1 MFNRILLKAFFLLL
15 IACLLPISKVDAQ
28 FSTADSLARLLVNEQ
43 DLENRVDLTVG
54 LSKALVQTNRDSALN
69 LLDAFVQNERSS
81 IQSRDDK
88 SQVEIW
94 DKLADSYDSQRRPD
108 KAKDL
113 RLWIYKLSGSLEDQE
128 VLANAIFSLGN
139 SYSFLGKA
147 DSAELYMQEA
157 LEIAK
162 KLDQEILLRNI
173 YNRLGANA
181 GRSRQFSSALEY
193 YNKVLEINLE
203 LKDSVDLANSYMQL
217 GGTHMFL
224 GDYPS
229 GLDKLLSSY
238 EILKKQDPRQQK
250 PIVLDMLSSIYETIQ
265 DEENNLKY
273 LQLQEESFVE
283 IFGEDDNPMLPLL
296 KGKIAYH
303 KGEYSRSIELLRNS
317 LKILSNRPG
326 FSVYATHRYL
336 GESFLKEEEADSSFY
351 HFQKSLEA
359 SVNTF
364 SSVEKMVAHHGMG
377 KAYMLKGNRQAGI
390 AEFTKAY
397 GLAEKTGVIHQ
408 QLILSEELYSG
419 LKTTNPSLALQYLEN
434 SVLLKD
440 SIFNQEKVLEIG
452 RLESRFAFEQ
462 ERQALLFEQEQEAQK
477 QSNIRTLL
485 IGTSLFFLLLL
496 IVGLGYFRSKQQ
508 ANKKLNAL
516 NQELSRQKEVV
527 EAQNAKLSELDEL
540 KSRFFTNISHE
551 FRTPLTIISGMIE
564 QVKRQPELWLEKGA
578 EMIKQNSQNLLNLV
592 NQILEL
598 RKLES
603 EELKP
608 QYIQGDIISYLKYI
622 SESFESLA
630 RSQGI
635 KLHFLPAQDRINM
648 DYDPEKMLR
657 IVSNLLSNAI
667 KFTANADHED
677 RHVYLQITTVEAEG
691 KPCLKISVKDTGD
704 GILQEKLPYIFDRF
718 YQVDSSITR
727 KGEGTGIGLSLTR
740 ELVRLLK
747 GEIEVE
753 SEFGKGA
760 NFRILLPITET
771 SQQRTAEIKASPGK
785 MSFEETPQEKE
796 EKKNGLIMAASQD
809 ESLPLLLIVEDNP
822 EVRQYLVACLQE
834 DYRLLLAENG
844 QEGIDKAIEQ
854 VPDLIVSDVMMPE
867 KDGYQLCN
875 SLKQDE
881 RTSHI
886 PIILLTA
893 KADTESKIE
902 GLRKGA
908 DAYLAKPFERRELLI
923 RLQKLFELRQKLQ
936 IRFLKLNP
944 HEFQLDD
951 DSLQLENEFMSR
963 VNEVILEFMEDEE
976 FGTASLAHKLGMSRA
991 QVHNKIKAL
1000 TGQPTSHIIRKI
1012 RLHKA
1017 RHLLETTQLNI
1028 SEIAF
1033 QVGFKNHTYF
1043 SRLFNE
1049 EFKSSPS
1056 QLRTQN

>member
-1 MFNRILLKAFFLLL
+1 MFDRILLKAFPLLL
-15 IACLLPISKVDAQ
+15 IALMLPLAEVDAQ
-28 FSTADSLARLLVNEQ
+28 SSAADSLARLLENER
-43 DLENRVDLTVG
+43 DLENRVDLTVE
-54 LSKALVQTNRDSALN
+54 LSKTLFRIDRDSALN
-69 LLDAFVQNERSS
+69 LLDAFVQEESTS
-81 IQSRDDK
+81 IQGRNDK
-88 SQVEIW
+88 SQLEIW
-94 DKLADSYDSQRRPD
+94 AKLADSYKSLRRPD
-108 KAKDL
+108 KEKALRWRVYDL
-113 RLWIYKLSGSLEDQE
+113 RRSLENQE
-128 VLANAIFSLGN
+128 AVAKAIFSLGN
-139 SYSFLGKA
+139 SYTFLGKA
-147 DSAELYMQEA
+147 DSAELYLKEA

-162 KLDQEILLRNI
+162 KLDQQKLLRNI

-193 YNKVLEINLE
+193 YTEVLKINQE
-203 LKDSVDLANSYMQL
+203 LKDSVDLASSYMQL
-217 GGTHMFL
+217 GGTYMFL

-229 GLDKLLSSY
+229 GLDKLLNSY
-238 EILKKQDPRQQK
+238 EILKNNDPRKMK
-250 PIVLDMLSSIYETIQ
+250 PTVLDMLSFIYETIQ
-265 DEENNLKY
+265 DTENNLKY
-273 LQLQEESFVE
+273 LQLQEASFVE

-296 KGKIAYH
+296 QGKIAFH
-303 KGEYSRSIELLRNS
+303 KGEYPQSIELLRKS
-317 LKILSNRPG
+317 LKVLSSRPG

-336 GESFLKEEEADSSFY
+336 GDAFLKQEEADSALY

-359 SVNTF
+359 SKTTF
-364 SSVEKMVAHHGMG
+364 SFVEKMVAHHGMG
-377 KAYMLKGNRQAGI
+377 KAYMLKGNPKLAI

-397 GLAEKTGVIHQ
+397 ELAEQTGVIYQ
-408 QLILSEELYSG
+408 QLIISEQLYSS
-419 LKTTNPSLALQYLEN
+419 LKSSNPSLALQYLEN

-452 RLESRFAFEQ
+452 RLESSFAFEQ
-462 ERQALLFEQEQEAQK
+462 EKQALLFEQEQEAQR

-485 IGTSLFFLLLL
+485 IGTSLFFLLLF
-496 IVGLGYFRSKQQ
+496 IIGLGYFRSKQQ

-516 NQELSRQKEVV
+516 NQELSRQKAVV

-578 EMIKQNSQNLLNLV
+578 EMIKQNTQNLLNLV

-608 QYIQGDIISYLKYI
+608 QYIQGDIISYLRYI

-635 KLHFLPAQDRINM
+635 KLHFLPAQERINM
-648 DYDPEKMLR
+648 DYDSEKMLR
-657 IVSNLLSNAI
+657 IISNLLSNAI
-667 KFTANADHED
+667 KFTANAEHQDK
-677 RHVYLQITTVEAEG
+677 HVYLQIDTLEENGNTY
-691 KPCLKISVKDTGD
+691 LKISVKDTGN
-704 GILQEKLPYIFDRF
+704 GIPQEKLPYVFDRF

-740 ELVRLLK
+740 ELIRLLE

-753 SEFGKGA
+753 SEYGKGA
-760 NFRILLPITET
+760 DFRILLPITQI
-771 SQQRTAEIKASPGK
+771 SQQRTAEIKASPAE
-785 MSFEETPQEKE
+785 MSFEEAPAVMGQEE
-796 EKKNGLIMAASQD
+796 VQAVVGTNQD
-809 ESLPLLLIVEDNP
+809 ESLPLLLIVEDNA
-822 EVRQYLVACLQE
+822 EVRQYLIACLQE

-875 SLKQDE
+875 TLKQDE

-944 HEFQLDD
+944 QEFQLED
-951 DSLQLENEFMSR
+951 DSLKLENEFMTR
-963 VNEVILEFMEDEE
+963 VNEVIQECMEDEE
-976 FGTASLAHKLGMSRA
+976 FGTAALAHKLGMSRA

-1043 SRLFNE
+1043 SRLFGE
-1049 EFKSSPS
+1049 EFNSSP
-1056 QLRTQN
+1056 TQVRAQR